1 MSAFFLRQ
9 LFKEVN
15 YSRED
20 TVHENMVYL
29 FITQYPGIPS
39 STGPVLVDRIR
50 AREAGHGKKDRAGM
64 NQRIP
69 NRYIRYLTT

>member
-1 MSAFFLRQ
+1 MNTFFFLRQ

-39 STGPVLVDRIR
+39 STGPVLVDSIR
-50 AREAGHGKKDRAGM
+50 ARGAGGM
-64 NQRIP
+64 GVP
-69 NRYIRYLTT
+69 